1 MEKVNHSQRLK
12 DQMNALL
19 QPIADAVAEGSDI
32 NAGDFVLPFQGCMG
46 RPHNPATGHAA
57 TGTNALI
64 AMMMGCNFYST
75 YDGWQ
80 RLGYFVNTKAD
91 FYLMRPMTKKV
102 GEQIDTLTGESK
114 AQFATT
120 GFVSY
125 GVWSFESVKEN
136 VRVEVRK
143 RDKHPIPAQP
153 WQPPA
158 LKKQDDTQII
168 EAVDSFVAN
177 TGAVIRHTND
187 GKACYTP
194 SLDTITMPN
203 RSLFSATK
211 TSTATE
217 CYYSTELHELGHWTG
232 HKSRLDRLGKASR
245 FGDTAYAREELV
257 AELGAAFQCAMLG
270 VSITP
275 REDHAK
281 YLNNW
286 ISVLK
291 NDSRAILTAAA
302 AAEKAVQFI
311 EELQG
316 QSQEEAA

>member
-80 RLGYFVNTKAD
+80 RLGYFVDTKAD

-102 GEQIDTLTGESK
+102 GWKIDALTGEAK

-168 EAVDSFVAN
+168 ETVDSFVAN
-177 TGAVIRHTND
+177 TGAVIRHTNE

-194 SLDTITMPN
+194 SLDAITMPN

-232 HKSRLDRLGKASR
+232 HKSRLDRLEIGNKK
-245 FGDTAYAREELV
+245 GYAFEELI
-257 AELGAAFQCAMLG
+257 AEIMAAMLCADLG
-270 VSITP
+270 VSASL
-275 REDHAK
+275 RADHLQYLKGWLEALNKDVKFIFSAGAK
-281 YLNNW
+281 AQEAVDYLF
-286 ISVLK
+286 
-291 NDSRAILTAAA
+291 T
-302 AAEKAVQFI
+302 
-311 EELQG
+311 LQG
-316 QSQEEAA
+316 EQEVAA